1 MYSNLQ
7 TLHFNIYNFHYFRF
21 IYVYIWALINLKF
34 NSCLKKQNIW
44 YMCNMSF
51 ELEIIIDYVREC
63 ILFIIYVEKSHLYI
77 IYN

>member
-1 MYSNLQ
+1 
-7 TLHFNIYNFHYFRF
+7 
-21 IYVYIWALINLKF
+21 
-34 NSCLKKQNIW
+34 
-44 YMCNMSF
+44 MCNMSF